1 MRTID
6 AHATMSGMELPEFV
20 DASDMDAS
28 AMEAFTDG
36 TDAERIAYCLER
48 FGKAGELIG
57 DSSEGWRK
65 RLCLA
70 VGQIIPTSNLLPP
83 DLQRAHGDI
92 IQRAYNIHQPGHLRV
107 PHANRGRK
115 EMLDTI
121 DQLGEDEGRKLMAD
135 VVALGARL
143 KAVANRHD

>member
-1 MRTID
+1 MD
-6 AHATMSGMELPEFV
+6 APEFV
-20 DASDMDAS
+20 DASEMDAS

-48 FGKAGELIG
+48 FGRAGELIG

-65 RLCLA
+65 RLYLA
-70 VGQIIPTSNLLPP
+70 VGQIIPTSNMLPP
-83 DLQRAHGDI
+83 ELQRAHADI
-92 IQRAYNIHQPGHLRV
+92 IQRAYNTHQPGHLRV

-115 EMLDTI
+115 EMLEDTI

-143 KAVANRHD
+143 QAVANRYA